1 MRTILLLAACTAAL
15 TACAGNEAAVRA
27 SAARAFDEGARTYAF
42 AADSA
47 TAPDAETEAYASA
60 IERRLAE
67 LGFAATPAQTAHY
80 RIALSHETRPASV
93 GIDYARCAEAM
104 PCGAPVLPPGFEWP
118 GRKAYVHSL
127 TLRFFDPADGRETYK
142 VSATKRD
149 RAPNA
154 RGDVDGLVASAL
166 ARLPF
171 AGTEAANGGSE
182 GKTDWKVTLSQP
194 DAGGAVR
201 IERIAPLAR

>member
-27 SAARAFDEGARTYAF
+27 SATHAFGEGARTYAL
-42 AADSA
+42 ATDSA
-47 TAPDAETEAYASA
+47 TAADAETEAYASA
-60 IERRLAE
+60 IERRLTE
-67 LGFAATPAQTAHY
+67 LGFAATPAKTAHY

-93 GIDYARCAEAM
+93 GIDYTRCAEAM

-127 TLRFFDPADGRETYK
+127 TLRFFDPADGREIYK
-142 VSATKRD
+142 VSPARRD
-149 RAPNA
+149 RASDA
-154 RGDVDGLVASAL
+154 RGDVDDLVASAL
-166 ARLPF
+166 AQVPF
-171 AGTEAANGGSE
+171 AGPEPATRESG

-201 IERIAPLAR
+201 IKGIAPLAR

>member
-1 MRTILLLAACTAAL
+1 MRTILLLAACSAAL

-27 SAARAFDEGARTYAF
+27 SATRAFGDGARTYAF
-42 AADSA
+42 ATDSA
-47 TAPDAETEAYASA
+47 TASDAETGAYSSA

-67 LGFAATPAQTAHY
+67 LGFAAAPAQTAHY